1 MRVRRFSCAQMLV
14 LLLICA
20 PGHAAG
26 ATATEPNLKVAFI
39 GDQGLGRDAE
49 AVLRLIRDEG
59 TDLVVHLGDFDYDDS
74 PEAWDAQINKVLGES
89 FPYIASLGNHD
100 DDAAPGYQAKLDARR
115 ARVPDLDCTGET
127 AIQQT
132 CDFRG
137 LRVILVAPGEFGS
150 GHAGYLKDR
159 LAESDHIWSICG
171 WHRNVTLMQTGSK
184 RNDTGWG
191 VYEECRLGGGIIA
204 TAHEHSYARTYL
216 MTDIEAQQY
225 DPTTGFEMTIK
236 RGQTFVF
243 HSGIGGH
250 SIREQ
255 QRHDPWWAAVWNADT
270 DADHGALFCEFNIHG
285 VPERAY
291 CYFKDIRGRVP
302 DAFAL
307 TSAVEA
313 EVAEVRTV
321 SLTPEA
327 VVELREGA
335 PDRPH
340 ASGPAVTVDADEPR
354 RSGHATN
361 VLIRFDTIGSG
372 PDQVPPGAQVLSAK
386 LRLHGT
392 SSGSGAVLHRM
403 LVPWT
408 EADTWASLG
417 NGVQPYALEA
427 EATAAL
433 RTGSV
438 DPGWQTFRVTP
449 AVQAWADGAADYGW
463 ALSPLGSNGSD
474 FATREGEEEPELQVT
489 FAPPDDASAPRRH
502 PPPPQRL
509 R

>member
-1 MRVRRFSCAQMLV
+1 MGMRRFVVAGMLV
-14 LLLICA
+14 PLSLCA
-20 PGHAAG
+20 SGPAAG

-39 GDQGLGRDAE
+39 GDQGLSPDAE

-115 ARVPDLDCTGET
+115 ARVPDLVCSGET

-150 GHAGYLKDR
+150 GHAAYLRDR

-171 WHRNVTLMQTGSK
+171 WHRNMTLMQTGSK
-184 RNDTGWG
+184 RDDTGWG
-191 VYEECRLGGGIIA
+191 VYEECRLGGGIVA
-204 TAHEHSYARTYL
+204 TAHEHSYARSYL

-225 DPTTGFEMTIK
+225 DPTTGFEMTIR

-307 TSAVEA
+307 TSAVETEAA
-313 EVAEVRTV
+313 EVLTI

-327 VVELREGA
+327 VVKLREAA
-335 PDRPH
+335 PDQPH
-340 ASGPAVTVDADEPR
+340 ASAPSVTVDGDEPR
-354 RSGHATN
+354 RSGQATK
-361 VLIRFDTIGSG
+361 VLIRFDAIGTG
-372 PDQVPPGAQVLSAK
+372 ADQVPPGAKVLSAK
-386 LRLHGT
+386 LRLHNT
-392 SSGSGAVLHRM
+392 DAGAGASVHRM
-403 LVPWT
+403 LAPWT
-408 EADTWASLG
+408 EADSWASLG
-417 NGVQPYALEA
+417 DGMEANGIEA
-427 EATAAL
+427 EALPDLA
-433 RTGSV
+433 TGKARS
-438 DPGWQTFRVTP
+438 GWRTFRVTS
-449 AVQAWADGAADYGW
+449 AVQAWADGAPDYGW
-463 ALSPLGSNGSD
+463 ALLPLGSDGWD
-474 FATREGEEEPELQVT
+474 FATREGEGAPELQVEFT
-489 FAPPDDASAPRRH
+489 PPDDGAPRRQ
-502 PPPPQRL
+502 PPRD
-509 R
+509 